1 MATTISNVIDYV
13 EKRNSVLNSTV
24 FDNMDSVLQDYWIKE
39 SIEVHREFLK
49 IVEKSFGTLSFT
61 KIVTM
66 LNIWLY
72 NRTLSDARRLFD
84 LGVAVTVI
92 ENSERLAAKIIEGEN
107 EPHFVLTMILI
118 SKNIVTS
125 VYN

>member
-13 EKRNSVLNSTV
+13 EKRNSALNSTV
-24 FDNMDSVLQDYWIKE
+24 IDNIDGVLQDYWIKE

-61 KIVTM
+61 KIVSM

-84 LGVAVTVI
+84 LGGAVTVI
-92 ENSERLAAKIIEGEN
+92 EYSERLAAKIIEGEN

-118 SKNIVTS
+118 SKNIVKS
-125 VYN
+125 V

>member
-1 MATTISNVIDYV
+1 MTTTISNVINYV
-13 EKRNSVLNSTV
+13 EKRNSALNSTV
-24 FDNMDSVLQDYWIKE
+24 IDCIDGVLQDYWIKE
-39 SIEVHREFLK
+39 SIEVHREFLN

-72 NRTLSDARRLFD
+72 NRTLSDASRLAT
-84 LGVAVTVI
+84 LGAPVLAIQQSERVAV
-92 ENSERLAAKIIEGEN
+92 KIIESEN

-118 SKNIVTS
+118 SKNIVKS
-125 VYN
+125 V

>member
-1 MATTISNVIDYV
+1 MATTISNVIHYV
-13 EKRNSVLNSTV
+13 EKRNSALNSTV
-24 FDNMDSVLQDYWIKE
+24 IDNIDGVLQDYWIKE
-39 SIEVHREFLK
+39 SIEVHREFLN

-72 NRTLSDARRLFD
+72 NRALSDARRLAD
-84 LGVAVTVI
+84 LGGSVAAI
-92 ENSERLAAKIIEGEN
+92 EYSERLAVKIIEGEN

-118 SKNIVTS
+118 SKNIVKS
-125 VYN
+125 V